1 MRRAGLRLLAVSVT
15 LPFVAASAPPT
26 KTPAPAMTPATS
38 APPAGPPAPPP
49 TATTATPAP
58 PAGPTAPPAPPAP
71 PAVPSDPRFVRART
85 AAEELKRQLTGAVE
99 AAVAA
104 GGAAGAID
112 VCATT
117 APTLTAALSG
127 STLTIGRSSA
137 RLRNPANAPRPWV
150 QPLLAE
156 LERVPAPQ
164 RGPRTVELP
173 DHTLGVVLPIVTGKL
188 CLQCHGTDV
197 APDVRA
203 ALERRYPKDQ
213 ATGYR
218 EGDLRGVFWVEA
230 R

>member
-1 MRRAGLRLLAVSVT
+1 MRRAGLLLLALCVAV
-15 LPFVAASAPPT
+15 PFVVASAPPT
-26 KTPAPAMTPATS
+26 TTP
-38 APPAGPPAPPP
+38 
-49 TATTATPAP
+49 ATTATATATATTTTTTGASPAV
-58 PAGPTAPPAPPAP
+58 PPAPPAPP

-127 STLTIGRSSA
+127 PTLTIGRSSA
-137 RLRNPANAPRPWV
+137 RLRNPGNAPRPWV

-164 RGPRTVELP
+164 RGPRTVELA
-173 DHTLGVVLPIVTGKL
+173 DHTLGVVLPIVAGKL
-188 CLQCHGTDV
+188 CLQCHGTEV

-203 ALERRYPKDQ
+203 ALDRRYPKDQ

-218 EGDLRGVFWVEA
+218 EGDLRGVFWIEV